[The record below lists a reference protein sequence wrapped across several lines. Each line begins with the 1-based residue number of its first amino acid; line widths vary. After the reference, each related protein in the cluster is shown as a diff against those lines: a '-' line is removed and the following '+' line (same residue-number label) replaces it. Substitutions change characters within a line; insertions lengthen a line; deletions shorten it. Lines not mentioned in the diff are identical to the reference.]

1 MQFSQT
7 FKALCKNKGV
17 SQKQALQEMG
27 MNRNAVQPWSQGM
40 PGADALKKISEYFG
54 VSMDSLL
61 GVEQQKN
68 PVTENGNGI
77 SEVKSRLLQKVM
89 QMSDEELQKL
99 ELLFQIVESK

>member
-7 FKALCKNKGV
+7 FKTLCKNKGV

-27 MNRNAVQPWSQGM
+27 MNRNAAQPWSQGM

-68 PVTENGNGI
+68 PATDNGNGI
-77 SEVKSRLLQKVM
+77 SEAKSKLLQKVM

-99 ELLFQIVESK
+99 ELLLQIVESK

>member
-7 FKALCKNKGV
+7 FKTLCKNKGV

-61 GVEQQKN
+61 GREEQKN
-68 PVTENGNGI
+68 PATDNGNGI
-77 SEVKSRLLQKVM
+77 SEKKAEMLKKVM
-89 QMSDEELQKL
+89 RMSDEELEKL
-99 ELLFQIVESK
+99 ELLLQIVEAK